1 MLLVNVIDTS
11 LLQKENE
18 KKKGGRERGE
28 REWGARVF
36 WLFAQALCIRR
47 ACARQNDRQLRRE

>member
-1 MLLVNVIDTS
+1 MNAIDTS

-18 KKKGGRERGE
+18 KKKEGERGE
-28 REWGARVF
+28 GGARVF

-47 ACARQNDRQLRRE
+47 ACARQNDRQLLRE